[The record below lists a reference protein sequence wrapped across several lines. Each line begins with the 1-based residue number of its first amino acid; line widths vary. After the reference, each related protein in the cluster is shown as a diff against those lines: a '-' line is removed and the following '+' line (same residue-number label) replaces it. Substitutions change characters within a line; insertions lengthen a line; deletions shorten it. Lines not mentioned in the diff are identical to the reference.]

1 MPDRQP
7 KASPARQGAK
17 VGLEG
22 TARRTAPAR
31 LRAVIIE
38 EVEPADFSR
47 RALPWLAAATFLAV
61 LMAMSTAVIPDRS
74 EGPLPMQP
82 IEVALDASS
91 AATSEDDSGGG
102 GPGSTLSQALELPRP
117 AGAAGVP
124 LGKGVVSPESRS
136 HMQPVGAPR
145 EAVSDR
151 ISQPSAQEVLSD
163 LPSLQPA
170 DAQPAGQLAW
180 GGERPRKLL
189 SRRDP
194 QFPVMLGVEG
204 VEVECA
210 ARITVSAAGNVTHVE
225 ITKSSGYTEID
236 ASVEAALREF
246 LFSQV
251 EGRKD
256 AVATVTFRFRL
267 EKQD

>member
-1 MPDRQP
+1 MPDRQT
-7 KASPARQGAK
+7 KGSPAWQGTK
-17 VGLEG
+17 VGLQG
-22 TARRTAPAR
+22 TARRSPPAP
-31 LRAVIIE
+31 LPVIIIE
-38 EVEPADFSR
+38 EAEPADFTR
-47 RALPWLAAATFLAV
+47 RALPWLAATTFLAV

-82 IEVALDASS
+82 IEVALNAGS
-91 AATSEDDSGGG
+91 ATSSVDDSGGG
-102 GPGSTLSQALELPRP
+102 GPRSSLSQELELPRP
-117 AGAAGVP
+117 AGAAGVR
-124 LGKGVVSPESRS
+124 LGKSVVSPESRPR
-136 HMQPVGAPR
+136 MQPAGKPR
-145 EAVSDR
+145 EAYTDR
-151 ISQPSAQEVLSD
+151 IPQPSAQEVLSD

-180 GGERPRKLL
+180 EEGRPRKLL

-194 QFPVMLGVEG
+194 QFPVMLGAEG
-204 VEVECA
+204 VEVECT
-210 ARITVSAAGNVTHVE
+210 ARITVSEAGNVTHVE